1 MLSLASSSAPSR
13 GRTLRALPL
22 MALPILLM
30 VGPMQPEAHAQSQ
43 PVQQA
48 QQAQGPDALQ
58 ILLQRNNCTAC
69 HLIDKRK
76 YGPTM
81 KEVALRYAKDPAA
94 AQKLAKKIKEGGA
107 GVWGEDIMPPQPLV
121 RDPDLKAMVELILAL
136 KP

>member
-1 MLSLASSSAPSR
+1 
-13 GRTLRALPL
+13 

-30 VGPMQPEAHAQSQ
+30 VGPMQPVTHA
-43 PVQQA
+43 
-48 QQAQGPDALQ
+48 QAQGPDALQ
-58 ILLQRNNCTAC
+58 LLLQRNNCTAC

-81 KEVALRYAKDPAA
+81 NEVALRYAKDPAA